1 MVKTRSTK
9 KTSASD
15 VEQGQSSTVH
25 HGSPGIPSS
34 SVIAKTTGVPSSAAS
49 SVSGS
54 SATIRSRTLE
64 IEADYAQKI
73 AILERATLER
83 ERIVLERERA
93 ALELRKEAQIAALEE
108 RGSVR
113 SSRRS
118 KSYIS
123 NREVRKWLDTC
134 LDTAITTIDVDL
146 QPQNVNIN
154 VPCSESAI
162 NKINRSAAIPAPLQT
177 RNSTYTM
184 PATNSQNVLR
194 PVLKEHMTNDLIIS
208 RSPARPICSST
219 TIKPIS
225 SIEKSPSDITLL
237 AQAITSLS
245 NNNKHKTFGD
255 GRLPVFD
262 GKPLDWLTFKR
273 VYDSTQAAYSASD
286 NLTRIGMALRGAAQ
300 DSVAV
305 LLVSARDPI
314 EVIQALALRFGRA
327 ELIVLQEVASIRSL
341 PKVNTDSSDLH
352 KFSCRVRNS
361 VEVMRLLEQ
370 RPYLESP
377 ELFQS
382 VLSKLTPLLRTRW
395 ADYAATH
402 FTQRT
407 TKLEL
412 LASFLAQEVDLQLK
426 FGLLNEPIN
435 YPKKADKVHTVNTY
449 KPSTSTAPYIYQSEN
464 HEKSSNP
471 ISNNKKIC
479 LFCNNEHSLSH
490 CCDFKTLSV
499 DDRWKFVKGKKL
511 CHKCLK
517 KGLHNYKNCDISKE
531 ICTNEKCNSRHHKL
545 LHIAYVVE
553 NEDEQ
558 GESSSTPHSGEL
570 KSSDESSSKET
581 TDFVAHASS
590 SFSPSNNNKH
600 PNYRPF
606 LKIIAVTISGPRG
619 SINTHALLD
628 DGSTSTF
635 IDSELAAQIGARGP
649 CVQTHLK
656 CVGGL
661 SKYTKMEYV
670 NFNIKGCHTDEI
682 HQVRQA
688 RSIKDLQLARQSIY
702 PKNINEF
709 SYLSDLVPF
718 LCYDD
723 AQPKIVIGI
732 DNWHLTIPQCVR
744 NGTKSQP
751 AAIRTALGWVL
762 FGFRSSRTSPVDIVN
777 HVLFDES
784 DFPSTDNSSLENL
797 IKNYY
802 RLDSIGISKKEPRS
816 TADACAIEILERT
829 ANRLPCGRFEVG
841 LLWKPDN
848 PIIPNSYSLA
858 LSRFL
863 SLEKKMISDPG
874 YAERYR
880 QNIHDLVSKDYA
892 EICQNEP
899 SSNSVCWFLP
909 HFGVVN
915 PNKPAKLRVVHDAAA
930 KIKGVSLNSLLL
942 TGPDLLQS
950 LFDIL
955 LRFREG
961 KVAMTADIKEMFP
974 RFKIIKQDRDAQRFL
989 WRDNPNVPI
998 TTYRMSSMIF
1008 GAVSSPFTAIYMK
1021 NKNALEVKD
1030 QYPEAV
1036 HGIVYDTYMDD
1047 YIGSVDSSDRAAQL
1061 AVDIVH
1067 VHARAGLEMRGWV
1080 SNDPNALRLLPKHLL
1095 SESVSDINID
1105 LANLPSLSPCVRAL
1119 GLYWHP
1125 SRDLIGFN
1133 TPIKQG
1139 QETLPNPLTKRVI
1152 LSLIMRVFDP
1162 LGILA
1167 PIVIRGRILLQNAW
1181 RMNLDWDIELP
1192 NSETIAWNNW
1202 FQDLITTAKIK
1213 IPRCYNHHFLQPSQ
1227 TELHVFA
1234 DASAQAYGAVAYWRF
1249 TYSNGDVQLALVCSK
1264 SRVAPLKPSSIPRLE
1279 LQAALIAAR
1288 LATTIVEAVKFKP
1301 IKRTFWCDSMNVLG
1315 WLRNDSRSYKTFVA
1329 HRVGEIIELTDERD
1343 DSEIEMKSLFDKYV
1357 ALKGE
1362 LVNINVFCED
1372 LRVDRDRLQE
1382 IVNEYDHCR
1391 DTYESNLQRIT
1402 HLERHLKEA
1411 QAHSESMLE
1420 HKRQCNNIRST
1431 LNSDD
1436 LLLAENHVLRRSQLD
1451 SFSQEIKSITIGIPV
1466 SHRSRLSKLPAV
1478 IDKNNILRLST
1489 RIVAASDIN
1498 EDMKSP
1504 ILLDGKHP
1512 TVRLLVLHYHRK
1524 AAHANTEMV
1533 VNELRQRYWILNLR
1547 STVRSVAF
1555 NCQFCKVRRSVTYQ
1569 PTMGNLPTARLA
1581 HHCRPFSFVGLDYFG
1596 PVTVAVGRRR
1606 EKRYVAL
1613 FTCLSVRAIHLEIVH
1628 SLSSDA
1634 AIMALRRFI
1643 ARRGTP
1649 SEIHSD
1655 NGTSFVGANRE
1666 LRALYSE
1673 VTSNFA
1679 AGEMIK
1685 WKFIPPSAPFMGG
1698 SWERLVRS
1706 VKTALKVTLGNNIRS
1721 PTDEVFSTL
1730 LCEAEA
1736 LVNSRPLT
1744 HVACDPQY
1752 PEALTPSHFLLGYSS
1767 GRPIPANLT
1776 DSDICSRAGW
1786 RRALRMADHFW
1797 KRWITEYL
1805 PTLSPRKFV
1814 GKVPQVS
1821 IGDIVIVVDGTLPR
1835 GTWPKGR
1842 ITAMYPETE
1851 FQGHEQALPSS
1862 YWLKPQGLP
1871 LQLIAGA
1878 TGVREHSATAPATV
1892 IHLNRRATTLQEK

>member
-1 MVKTRSTK
+1 
-9 KTSASD
+9 
-15 VEQGQSSTVH
+15 
-25 HGSPGIPSS
+25 
-34 SVIAKTTGVPSSAAS
+34 
-49 SVSGS
+49 
-54 SATIRSRTLE
+54 
-64 IEADYAQKI
+64 
-73 AILERATLER
+73 
-83 ERIVLERERA
+83 
-93 ALELRKEAQIAALEE
+93 
-108 RGSVR
+108 
-113 SSRRS
+113 
-118 KSYIS
+118 
-123 NREVRKWLDTC
+123 
-134 LDTAITTIDVDL
+134 
-146 QPQNVNIN
+146 
-154 VPCSESAI
+154 
-162 NKINRSAAIPAPLQT
+162 
-177 RNSTYTM
+177 
-184 PATNSQNVLR
+184 
-194 PVLKEHMTNDLIIS
+194 
-208 RSPARPICSST
+208 
-219 TIKPIS
+219 
-225 SIEKSPSDITLL
+225 
-237 AQAITSLS
+237 
-245 NNNKHKTFGD
+245 
-255 GRLPVFD
+255 
-262 GKPLDWLTFKR
+262 
-273 VYDSTQAAYSASD
+273 
-286 NLTRIGMALRGAAQ
+286 
-300 DSVAV
+300 
-305 LLVSARDPI
+305 
-314 EVIQALALRFGRA
+314 
-327 ELIVLQEVASIRSL
+327 
-341 PKVNTDSSDLH
+341 
-352 KFSCRVRNS
+352 
-361 VEVMRLLEQ
+361 
-370 RPYLESP
+370 
-377 ELFQS
+377 
-382 VLSKLTPLLRTRW
+382 
-395 ADYAATH
+395 
-402 FTQRT
+402 
-407 TKLEL
+407 
-412 LASFLAQEVDLQLK
+412 
-426 FGLLNEPIN
+426 
-435 YPKKADKVHTVNTY
+435 
-449 KPSTSTAPYIYQSEN
+449 
-464 HEKSSNP
+464 
-471 ISNNKKIC
+471 
-479 LFCNNEHSLSH
+479 
-490 CCDFKTLSV
+490 
-499 DDRWKFVKGKKL
+499 
-511 CHKCLK
+511 
-517 KGLHNYKNCDISKE
+517 
-531 ICTNEKCNSRHHKL
+531 
-545 LHIAYVVE
+545 
-553 NEDEQ
+553 
-558 GESSSTPHSGEL
+558 
-570 KSSDESSSKET
+570 
-581 TDFVAHASS
+581 
-590 SFSPSNNNKH
+590 
-600 PNYRPF
+600 
-606 LKIIAVTISGPRG
+606 
-619 SINTHALLD
+619 
-628 DGSTSTF
+628 
-635 IDSELAAQIGARGP
+635 
-649 CVQTHLK
+649 
-656 CVGGL
+656 
-661 SKYTKMEYV
+661 
-670 NFNIKGCHTDEI
+670 
-682 HQVRQA
+682 
-688 RSIKDLQLARQSIY
+688 
-702 PKNINEF
+702 
-709 SYLSDLVPF
+709 
-718 LCYDD
+718 
-723 AQPKIVIGI
+723 
-732 DNWHLTIPQCVR
+732 
-744 NGTKSQP
+744 
-751 AAIRTALGWVL
+751 
-762 FGFRSSRTSPVDIVN
+762 
-777 HVLFDES
+777 
-784 DFPSTDNSSLENL
+784 
-797 IKNYY
+797 
-802 RLDSIGISKKEPRS
+802 
-816 TADACAIEILERT
+816 
-829 ANRLPCGRFEVG
+829 
-841 LLWKPDN
+841 
-848 PIIPNSYSLA
+848 
-858 LSRFL
+858 
-863 SLEKKMISDPG
+863 MISDPG

-1036 HGIVYDTYMDD
+1036 HGIIYDTYMDD

-1061 AVDIVH
+1061 AADIVH
-1067 VHARAGLEMRGWV
+1067 VHARAGLEMRGWI

-1329 HRVGEIIELTDERD
+1329 HRVGEIIELTDVSEWRWVPTSLNVAD
-1343 DSEIEMKSLFDKYV
+1343 DTTRLDRGPLTPDSRWIKGPNFLLTSDWPKEPSVTHAHPIDIAPQLETHIHLINETVVLHSPISADARRFSSWIRLIRTTGYAHRYLSLLRLVSLRKKGLNIELIHKVEGHIFTFHSPFNP
-1357 ALKGE
+1357 
-1362 LVNINVFCED
+1362 NIN
-1372 LRVDRDRLQE
+1372 Q
-1382 IVNEYDHCR
+1382 
-1391 DTYESNLQRIT
+1391 
-1402 HLERHLKEA
+1402 
-1411 QAHSESMLE
+1411 
-1420 HKRQCNNIRST
+1420 QCNNIRST

-1533 VNELRQRYWILNLR
+1533 VNELRQCYWILNLR

-1721 PTDEVFSTL
+1721 PIDEVFSTL

-1842 ITAMYPETE
+1842 ITAMYPGKDGVTRVVDVST
-1851 FQGHEQALPSS
+1851 QA
-1862 YWLKPQGLP
+1862 
-1871 LQLIAGA
+1871 
-1878 TGVREHSATAPATV
+1878 GV
-1892 IHLNRRATTLQEK
+1892 LRRPIKKIIPIC